1 MFDSH
6 KLTRSLT
13 SRLQNQPESGLKPGA
28 LLQNR
33 YSILRVLGVGG
44 MGSVYQAR
52 DMRFPNVVKY
62 VAVKEIINIADPSMR
77 EMVVRIFEREA
88 NTLASLD
95 HPAIPKIYDY
105 FNQGDRS
112 FLVMEF
118 IDGKDLEAHLN
129 EANGHLEEEA
139 IVGWAIELCDVLSY
153 LHNHKDKDGKPDPLI
168 FRDLKPSNIML
179 DQHGSIRLIDFG
191 IARNYQTGQKGTMIG
206 TEGYSPPEQY
216 RGDASPAGD
225 IYALGATL
233 HHLLTKQDPRIEP
246 PFSFSERPIR
256 KVNPAVTMEMEAIIS
271 TALSYNPAE
280 RFASAAD
287 MKQALALLR
296 RKTSGVLSRPTGTG
310 RLPDGKSAVAGAAP
324 ATPVASSTAT
334 PTAAKP
340 STGPTNVSA
349 LWVFKCEDEL
359 RGNPILHN
367 NVVYIGAYDNNLY
380 AVTANEGK
388 LLWKY
393 ATDGGLPGSPAVY
406 QDTLYIGSEDR
417 RLHAVA
423 LRTGRV
429 QWTYYADGP
438 IRSSPRVAEGH
449 IFIGSDDNH
458 LHAVNLTTGRR
469 AWRFPASEAVRCRPA
484 ITNNQI
490 FFGCE
495 SGDFFA
501 IDMRGERKWS
511 FRAKRAVTASPLF
524 FNNTLYVASMDGMVY
539 ALDASSGWRIWQFR
553 TNKSILSSPAI
564 EGNNLFVGSADGSL
578 YAVDIRTGR
587 EVWHYE
593 TEGQVNSSPAVANG
607 IVYVGSV
614 DHSLY
619 SFDAVSGKL
628 RWKFTSKGPITSSPL
643 VANNMVFVG
652 SFDHHLY
659 ALTA

>member
-1 MFDSH
+1 
-6 KLTRSLT
+6 
-13 SRLQNQPESGLKPGA
+13 LQSQPESGLKPGA

-62 VAVKEIINIADPSMR
+62 AAVKEIINIADPSMR

-129 EANGHLEEEA
+129 EASGHLEEE
-139 IVGWAIELCDVLSY
+139 VVVNWAIELCDVLSY
-153 LHNHKDKDGKPDPLI
+153 LHNHKDKDSKPDPLI

-256 KVNPAVTMEMEAIIS
+256 KVNAAVTMEMEAIIS

-287 MKQALALLR
+287 MKQALTLLR
-296 RKTSGVLSRPTGTG
+296 RKASGMLGRPTGTG
-310 RLPDGKSAVAGAAP
+310 RLPDSKPIAANTAATP
-324 ATPVASSTAT
+324 ATSTAT
-334 PTAAKP
+334 PTATAKP
-340 STGPTNVSA
+340 STGPTNVSS

-359 RGNPILHN
+359 RSNPVLHN

-393 ATDGGLPGSPAVY
+393 ATDGGLPGSPAIHG
-406 QDTLYIGSEDR
+406 DTLYIGSEDR

-429 QWTYYADGP
+429 QWTYYTDGP
-438 IRSSPRVAEGH
+438 VRSSPRIAEGH
-449 IFIGSDDNH
+449 VFIGSDDNH

-484 ITNNQI
+484 ITNSQV

-495 SGDFFA
+495 SGDFYA
-501 IDMRGERKWS
+501 LDMRGERKWS
-511 FRAKRAVTASPLF
+511 FRAKRGITASPLF

-564 EGNNLFVGSADGSL
+564 EGNNLFVGSADGSF
-578 YAVDIRTGR
+578 YAIDIRTGR

-593 TEGQVNSSPAVANG
+593 TDGQVNSSPAVANG

-614 DHSLY
+614 DHNLY
-619 SFDAVSGKL
+619 AFDAVSGKL